1 LCCADGVTPASIL
14 FTAFHSALAA
24 IKGGLLAKPN
34 YQYEKRQRDLAKK
47 LKKEEKSRQKLA
59 SKAAE
64 EAGTDSS
71 GAASSSAESTG
82 ATPGSETA
90 PDA

>member
-1 LCCADGVTPASIL
+1 MR
-14 FTAFHSALAA
+14 FTAFYSALAA

-47 LKKEEKSRQKLA
+47 QKQDEKRRQKLA
-59 SKAAE
+59 GKAAE
-64 EAGTDSS
+64 EGGAESPE
-71 GAASSSAESTG
+71 AASSSADGE